1 MAFKVKLLINGESVD
16 GDGDSLAVQNP
27 RLVIRKLV
35 GPMLIKVNFVQAC
48 LVWQSFE
55 RK

>member
-1 MAFKVKLLINGESVD
+1 MSFTAKLLIKGESVD
-16 GDGDSLAVQNP
+16 GAGESLAVQNP
-27 RLVIRKLV
+27 ILVIRKLV

-48 LVWQSFE
+48 LVWQSFV

>member
-16 GDGDSLAVQNP
+16 GAGESLAVQNP

-48 LVWQSFE
+48 LVWQSFI